1 MTRQHYQK
9 AGWAPMSCSDG
20 TAVPTITALDQ
31 PAFAASAELAASALT
46 GYQQSFIHL
55 ECLP

>member
-1 MTRQHYQK
+1 
-9 AGWAPMSCSDG
+9 MSCSDG
-20 TAVPTITALDQ
+20 TAVPTITALDP

-55 ECLP
+55 ECLS